1 MFLEIGKIS
10 YKFYLNEGLLVIIMI
25 FSVWRIT
32 LHAHTAFKKHLVF
45 SRNRVV
51 DFLKMALH
59 DPNCWNDNNRRRRL
73 LKEFRYLYTL
83 SFRQTSFCGR
93 WRCFV
98 LFCYH
103 FSVNSFV
110 RLHAINSQF
119 VSQPSYSVIYKNLKR
134 KFVLMKLFDDNE

>member
-32 LHAHTAFKKHLVF
+32 LHAHTAFKKHIVF

-51 DFLKMALH
+51 GFLKMALH
-59 DPNCWNDNNRRRRL
+59 DPNCWNDNNRQRRL
-73 LKEFRYLYTL
+73 LKEFRYLTIISSNLLLWPLMSFCIVLL
-83 SFRQTSFCGR
+83 SF
-93 WRCFV
+93 
-98 LFCYH
+98 YD
-103 FSVNSFV
+103 V